1 MSWDAP
7 ADVEVAREHGLSAG
21 EYARI
26 VDVLGRTPNLTEL
39 GIFAAL
45 WSEHCSYKSSRAH
58 LSKLPTGGPRVV
70 QGPGENAGVVDIG
83 GGWVTI
89 FKMESHNHP
98 SFIEPYQGA
107 ATGVGGILRDVFTM
121 GARPIMLLDSLR
133 FGDLEAPR
141 MKHLVD
147 GVVRGIGD
155 YGNCVG
161 VPTVGGELDFHPSY
175 NGNVLV
181 NAMCV
186 GIARADAVFYGR
198 ASGPGNTLVYLGS
211 KTGRDGIHGATMA
224 SDVFD
229 EAATAKRPTVQVGD
243 PFTEKLLIECSL
255 ELMARGLVVGIQ
267 DMGAAGLT
275 SSAFEMAARAGCGL
289 TLDLSR
295 VPPREK
301 GMTPYELMLSES
313 QERMLLVAV
322 PARVPEVLE
331 VCRRWGLDAV
341 QIGTVTAEPE
351 VVAAFDGRT
360 AFRLPIAPLVEEAPR
375 YDRPFVRPAPA
386 AAVTLPALH
395 GRDWGADLRAVVSSP
410 TFASARPVWEQY
422 DQSVGASTVV
432 PPGADAALLLLPGT
446 TIGLAA
452 TTDCN
457 ALACSLDPHNGAA
470 QAVAEAVRNLACV
483 GAEPVGVTDCLN
495 FGSPENPK
503 VMGQFVA
510 AIEGMAEACRAFDVP
525 VVSGN
530 VSFYNETS
538 GSAILPTPTIGMVG
552 VAPEVRHAPRG
563 RWLDGEAVWLVGPVE
578 GEIGGSRFL
587 QIVLGLEA
595 GPVPGVDYQGEARAA
610 AAVRQVVRAGL
621 AAARDLSD
629 GGLAV
634 ALIEM
639 SGGAT
644 GCDLSLPSGTSPA
657 RALFGEWRGA
667 FLLAGPAEH
676 GAELER
682 ACRGVPLSGL
692 GTAGGT
698 VVRVS
703 LGKETLVEEPVDE
716 LFGLREATLA
726 WLSGA

>member
-1 MSWDAP
+1 MNWNAP
-7 ADVEVAREHGLSAG
+7 ATPKLALEHGLSEP
-21 EYARI
+21 EYGRI
-26 VDVLGRTPNLTEL
+26 LTALKRTPNLTEL

-58 LSKLPTGGPRVV
+58 LGKFPTHGPRVV

-83 GGWVTI
+83 DGWVTV

-133 FGDLEAPR
+133 FGALDAPR
-141 MKHLVD
+141 MRHLVD

-161 VPTVGGELDFHPSY
+161 VPTVGGEVDFHPSY
-175 NGNVLV
+175 NGNILV

-186 GIARADAVFYGR
+186 GVARADAIFYGR
-198 ASGPGNTLVYLGS
+198 ASGPGNRVVYLGS

-243 PFTEKLLIECSL
+243 PFTEKLLIECCL
-255 ELMARGLVVGIQ
+255 ELMAKGLVVGLQ

-295 VPPREK
+295 VPARAQ

-313 QERMLLVAV
+313 QERMLLVATPESV
-322 PARVPEVLE
+322 PAVLE
-331 VCRRWGLDAV
+331 VCGRWGLDAV
-341 QIGTVTAEPE
+341 EIGLVIAAPE
-351 VVAAFDGRT
+351 VLATFEGAE
-360 AFRLPIAPLVEEAPR
+360 AFRLPVTPLVDEAPR
-375 YDRPFVRPAPA
+375 YERAWEPPSPAPP
-386 AAVTLPALH
+386 VTLPALAD
-395 GRDWGADLRAVVSSP
+395 RDWAADLHTLLAAP
-410 TFASARPVWEQY
+410 PLASARRIWEQY
-422 DQSVGASTVV
+422 DQSVGAATVV
-432 PPGADAALLLLPGT
+432 GPGEDAALVLVPGT
-446 TIGLAA
+446 RIGLAA

-457 ALACSLDPHNGAA
+457 AFACSLDPANGAA
-470 QAVAEAVRNLACV
+470 QAVAEAMRNLACV

-495 FGSPENPK
+495 FGSPENPR

-510 AIEGMAEACRAFDVP
+510 AVEGLAAACHGLGIA

-538 GSAILPTPTIGMVG
+538 GDAILPTPTVGMVG
-552 VAPEVRHAPRG
+552 VVPEVRHRPRG
-563 RWLDGEAVWLVGPVE
+563 RWEAGDAIYLLGPLE
-578 GEIGGSRFL
+578 GELGGSRYL
-587 QIVLGLEA
+587 QLVLGLEA
-595 GPVPGVDYQGEARAA
+595 GPIPTPDYAEELRAA
-610 AAVRQVVRAGL
+610 GVVRELVRLGL
-621 AAARDLSD
+621 VAAKDVSD

-634 ALIEM
+634 AAVAM
-639 SGGAT
+639 S
-644 GCDLSLPSGTSPA
+644 SGTVGAELKVPTGVPLS
-657 RALFGEWRGA
+657 RVLFGEWSARY
-667 FLLAGPAEH
+667 LLAVPAAWE
-676 GAELER
+676 AALAR
-682 ACRGVPLSGL
+682 ACQGMALTRL
-692 GTAGGT
+692 GAAGGGRLT
-698 VVRVS
+698 IIAGRKALLSEQVARLTAVPE
-703 LGKETLVEEPVDE
+703 G
-716 LFGLREATLA
+716 TLA
-726 WLSGA
+726 WLES

>member
-1 MSWDAP
+1 MKWDAP
-7 ADVEVAREHGLSAG
+7 ATAELAREHGLSRQ
-21 EYARI
+21 EYERI
-26 VDVLGRTPNLTEL
+26 LSDLGRVPNLTEL

-45 WSEHCSYKSSRAH
+45 WSEHCSYKSSRVH
-58 LSKLPTGGPRVV
+58 LKKFPTRGPRVV
-70 QGPGENAGVVDIG
+70 QGPGENAGVVDLG
-83 GGWVTI
+83 QGWVTV

-121 GARPIMLLDSLR
+121 GARPVMILDSLR
-133 FGDLEAPR
+133 FGALGAPR
-141 MKHLVD
+141 MTHLVD

-161 VPTVGGELDFHPSY
+161 VPTVGGEVDFHPSY
-175 NGNVLV
+175 NGNILV

-186 GIARADAVFYGR
+186 GVARADGIFYGR
-198 ASGPGNTLVYLGS
+198 ASGPGNRVVYLGS

-229 EAATAKRPTVQVGD
+229 ETASAKRPTVQVGD
-243 PFTEKLLIECSL
+243 PFTEKLLIECCL
-255 ELMARGLVVGIQ
+255 ELMAKGLVVGIQ

-289 TLDLSR
+289 TLDLSK
-295 VPPREK
+295 VPAREK

-313 QERMLLVAV
+313 QERMVLVAI
-322 PARVPEVLE
+322 PENVAPVLD

-341 QIGTVTAEPE
+341 EIGTVIPESE
-351 VVAAFDGRT
+351 VVASFEGRH
-360 AFRLPIAPLVEEAPR
+360 AFRLPLAPLVDDAPR
-375 YDRPFVRPAPA
+375 YERPWTPPVPS
-386 AAVTLPALH
+386 AAVTLPNLH
-395 GRDWGADLRAVVSSP
+395 DRDWAADLREILASP
-410 TFASARPVWEQY
+410 VFASSRPIWQQY

-432 PPGADAALLLLPGT
+432 GPGADAALQLVEGT
-446 TIGLAA
+446 NIGLAA

-457 ALACSLDPHNGAA
+457 ALGCSLDPFNGAA

-495 FGSPENPK
+495 FGSPESPG

-510 AIEGMAEACRAFDVP
+510 AVDGLSEACRAFEVP

-538 GSAILPTPTIGMVG
+538 GTAILPTPTVGMVG
-552 VAPEVRHAPRG
+552 VIPEVRFRPRSHWQAG
-563 RWLDGEAVWLVGPVE
+563 DAVYLLGPLE
-578 GEIGGSRFL
+578 GEMGGSRYL

-595 GPVPGVDYQGEARAA
+595 GPVPAVDYEAERRSAA
-610 AAVRQVVRAGL
+610 AARDLVRLGL

-634 ALIEM
+634 AAVEM
-639 SGGAT
+639 SGGT
-644 GCDLSLPSGTSPA
+644 VGCAMTLPPGVSPA
-657 RALFGEWRGA
+657 RSLFGEWRGG
-667 FLLAGPAEH
+667 FLLATPASLEP
-676 GAELER
+676 ALER
-682 ACRGVPLSGL
+682 VCHGLPLTRLGIAGGAKMVVALDRKAVLEVPVAEFAALGEKGL
-692 GTAGGT
+692 G
-698 VVRVS
+698 
-703 LGKETLVEEPVDE
+703 
-716 LFGLREATLA
+716 
-726 WLSGA
+726 WLSET

>member
-1 MSWDAP
+1 MSWDTP
-7 ADVEVAREHGLSAG
+7 ADAEVAREHGLSAG

-341 QIGTVTAEPE
+341 EIGTVTAEPE
-351 VVAAFDGRT
+351 VVATFDGRV
-360 AFRLPIAPLVEEAPR
+360 AFRLPIAPLVEGAPR
-375 YDRPFVRPAPA
+375 YDRPFVRSAPA
-386 AAVTLPALH
+386 AAATLPALH
-395 GRDWGADLRAVVSSP
+395 DRDWGADLRAVLSSP

-432 PPGADAALLLLPGT
+432 PPGAEAALLLLPGT

-457 ALACSLDPHNGAA
+457 VLACGLDPRNGAA

-510 AIEGMAEACRAFDVP
+510 AIEGMTEACRAFDVP

-563 RWLDGEAVWLVGPVE
+563 SWLGGEAVWLVGPVE
-578 GEIGGSRFL
+578 GELGGSRFL

-595 GPVPGVDYQGEARAA
+595 GPVPGVDYEGEACAA

-639 SGGAT
+639 SGGAL
-644 GCDLSLPSGTSPA
+644 GCDVSLPTGTSPA

-676 GAELER
+676 GAEVER
-682 ACRGVPLSGL
+682 VCRGVPLSRL

-716 LFGLREATLA
+716 LFGLRETTLA
-726 WLSGA
+726 WLFEA

>member
-7 ADVEVAREHGLSAG
+7 ANVDLAREHGLSEE
-21 EYARI
+21 EYERVLKA
-26 VDVLGRTPNLTEL
+26 LGRTPNVTEL

-58 LSKLPTGGPRVV
+58 LSKLPSRGPRVV

-83 GGWVTI
+83 GGWVAI

-133 FGDLEAPR
+133 FGSLDAPR
-141 MKHLVD
+141 MRHLVD

-161 VPTVGGELDFHPSY
+161 VPTVGGELDFHPSF

-186 GIARADAVFYGR
+186 GVARADAVFYGR
-198 ASGPGNTLVYLGS
+198 ASGPGNRVIYMGS

-255 ELMARGLVVGIQ
+255 ELMAKGLVVGIQ

-275 SSAFEMAARAGCGL
+275 SSAFEMASRAGCGL

-295 VPPREK
+295 VPPRED

-313 QERMLLVAV
+313 QERMLLVAA
-322 PARVPEVLE
+322 PAHVAEVLQ
-331 VCRRWGLDAV
+331 VCERWGLDAV
-341 QIGTVTAEPE
+341 EIGMVTATPE
-351 VVAAFDGRT
+351 VVATFDGRD
-360 AFRLPIAPLVEEAPR
+360 AFRLPLAPLVEEAPR
-375 YDRPFVRPAPA
+375 YERPFARPVPA
-386 AAVTLPALH
+386 AAVTLPPLH
-395 GRDWGADLRAVVSSP
+395 DRDLGADLRAVLSSP
-410 TFASARPVWEQY
+410 PLASARAVWEQY
-422 DQSVGASTVV
+422 DHSVGAATVV
-432 PPGADAALLLLPGT
+432 GPGADAALVLVPGT
-446 TIGLAA
+446 EIGLAA

-457 ALACSLDPHNGAA
+457 ATACGLDPHRGAA
-470 QAVAEAVRNLACV
+470 HAVAEAVRNLACV

-495 FGSPENPK
+495 FGSPESAR

-510 AIEGMAEACRAFDVP
+510 GVEGIAEACEAFGVP

-538 GSAILPTPTIGMVG
+538 GAAILPTPTVGMVG
-552 VAPEVRHAPRG
+552 VVPELHHAPRTTW
-563 RWLDGEAVWLVGPVE
+563 RPGETVWLVGPLE
-578 GEIGGSRFL
+578 GELAGSRFL

-595 GPVPGVDYQGEARAA
+595 GPLPPVSYEAEARAA
-610 AAVRQVVRAGL
+610 AAVRELVREGLVVAK
-621 AAARDLSD
+621 DVSD

-634 ALIEM
+634 TLVEM
-639 SGGAT
+639 CGGVV
-644 GCDLSLPSGTSPA
+644 GCDLLLPSGASPA
-657 RALFGEWRGA
+657 RALFGEWRAA
-667 FLLAGPAEH
+667 FVLAAAAEQR
-676 GAELER
+676 ADLED
-682 ACRGVPLSGL
+682 ACRGVPLARL
-692 GTAGGT
+692 GTVGGT
-698 VVRVS
+698 LLRVS
-703 LGKETLVEEPVDE
+703 IGSTIVVEEPVKE
-716 LFGLREATLA
+716 LHALREATLT
-726 WLSGA
+726 WLAET